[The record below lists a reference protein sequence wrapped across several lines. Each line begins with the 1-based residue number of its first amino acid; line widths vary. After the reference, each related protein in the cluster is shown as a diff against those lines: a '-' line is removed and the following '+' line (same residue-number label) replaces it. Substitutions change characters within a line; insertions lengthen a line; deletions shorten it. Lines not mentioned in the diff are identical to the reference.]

1 MAVRRG
7 VVLVIVLIL
16 AAVAVS
22 VAGLVVTALLVGR
35 EPRIERNSTLVL
47 RVSGDL
53 QEMEPGGVIGQFFEG
68 QPTVRSLVDALRKAK
83 VDDRITSVV
92 IRPTGTAALW
102 GKVEEVR
109 DAILDFKTSRK
120 PIIAYMEFGGEQEYY
135 PRHRLRQSLPH
146 AGVVARSDRVGELRA
161 LSARD
166 ARQGRR
172 VS

>member
-7 VVLVIVLIL
+7 VVLVLVLIA

-109 DAILDFKTSRK
+109 DAILDFKT
-120 PIIAYMEFGGEQEYY
+120 
-135 PRHRLRQSLPH
+135 
-146 AGVVARSDRVGELRA
+146 LRA
-161 LSARD
+161 SRSSRIWNSVVSRSSTSPPPATKSFSC
-166 ARQGRR
+166 RR
-172 VS
+172 RRSI

>member
-7 VVLVIVLIL
+7 VVLVLFLIL

-22 VAGLVVTALLVGR
+22 VTGLVFTALLVGR
-35 EPRIERNSTLVL
+35 EPRIARSSTLVL

-53 QEMEPGGVIGQFFEG
+53 QEMEPDGVIGQFFDG

-102 GKVEEVR
+102 GKAQEVR
-109 DAILDFKTSRK
+109 DAILEFKTSHK
-120 PIIAYMEFGGEQEYY
+120 PIVAYNIPGNCTSMPKSGAPVTTF
-135 PRHRLRQSLPH
+135 
-146 AGVVARSDRVGELRA
+146 
-161 LSARD
+161 
-166 ARQGRR
+166 
-172 VS
+172 